1 MDDQTLEIV
10 TFQTHQNVT
19 AEAVLRAA
27 EGMLPWLK
35 TIPGFLSRHLARS
48 EDGKWVDCVGWD
60 SKANAL
66 AAAESI
72 MTAPGAADFM
82 AMIEPGSIV
91 MRHYQVMLAI

>member
-48 EDGKWVDCVGWD
+48 EDGQWVDCVGWD

-82 AMIEPGSIV
+82 AMIEPGSVV